1 MMRIGLGEDIHR
13 LDYGRKLVLGGVEIP
28 YEKGLVGHSDADV
41 VFHAVSDAMLGALAL
56 GDIGQYFKVDDPRW
70 EGADSSL
77 IVNEVMRMI
86 SEKGYHVVNVD
97 ITIAA
102 EEPHLNK
109 YLPKMR
115 ENLAKLLRISTQEVG
130 MQAMTN
136 EGMDAVGRK
145 EAIRANAIV
154 LLEK

>member
-1 MMRIGLGEDIHR
+1 MMRVGLGEDIHR
-13 LDYGRKLVLGGVEIP
+13 LDYGRRLVLGGVEIP

-56 GDIGQYFKVDDPRW
+56 GDIGQYFKVDDPKW
-70 EGADSSL
+70 DNADSSL
-77 IVNEVMRMI
+77 IVAEVMRMI

-97 ITIAA
+97 VTIAA

-109 YLPKMR
+109 HLPKMR
-115 ENLAKLLRISTQEVG
+115 ENLAKLLRISIEEVG

>member
-1 MMRIGLGEDIHR
+1 MRRAEAAVTGRENAEDLRASGGLFAGPAPER
-13 LDYGRKLVLGGVEIP
+13 
-28 YEKGLVGHSDADV
+28 
-41 VFHAVSDAMLGALAL
+41 
-56 GDIGQYFKVDDPRW
+56 

-77 IVNEVMRMI
+77 IVSEVMRMI

-136 EGMDAVGRK
+136 EGMDAVGHK

>member
-1 MMRIGLGEDIHR
+1 MMRVGLGEDIHR

-41 VFHAVSDAMLGALAL
+41 VLHAVSDAMLGALAL
-56 GDIGQYFKVDDPRW
+56 GDIGQYFKVDDPKW
-70 EGADSSL
+70 DNADSSL
-77 IVNEVMRMI
+77 IVAEVMRMI

-97 ITIAA
+97 VTIAA
-102 EEPHLNK
+102 EEPHLSK
-109 YLPKMR
+109 HLLKMR
-115 ENLAKLLRISTQEVG
+115 ENLAKLLRISIEEVG